1 MFRFAATA
9 RHAREG
15 YRRLPTNVRRLAL
28 CMTPLQQPELLPG
41 LRADHFLRF
50 DVFFFISL
58 FEYGGSEL
66 INKFKFVANS
76 VIKLPSLVIL
86 YLPAWAYRFIVKST
100 LWFWWI
106 LFIVGGAPQ
115 LDGGVEGLR
124 ADAYR
129 EASAWIGIATTVF
142 AVVGFGFGWLLKP
155 WAENLTAEAKLPTA
169 VALLVLVDW
178 KPIPVVQW
186 ITLASALTTIAVVI
200 WTRDVY
206 VDSENPQ
213 RATRVAAQLPWLGHL
228 VKWKT
233 GFGAVG
239 IALLMLYFA
248 LYANA
253 VHQYVPLSEWAAGW
267 LRWLY
272 GAAAERLR
280 PVPL

>member
-1 MFRFAATA
+1 MIYIFGPF
-9 RHAREG
+9 
-15 YRRLPTNVRRLAL
+15 
-28 CMTPLQQPELLPG
+28 M
-41 LRADHFLRF
+41 
-50 DVFFFISL
+50 
-58 FEYGGSEL
+58 
-66 INKFKFVANS
+66 
-76 VIKLPSLVIL
+76 
-86 YLPAWAYRFIVKST
+86 YLPAVAYRFILKST

-106 LFIVGGAPQ
+106 LFIVGGAPR
-115 LDGGVEGLR
+115 LDGGIEGLR

-129 EASAWIGIATTVF
+129 KASAWVGIATALF

-155 WAENLTAEAKLPTA
+155 WAENLAAEAKMPTA

-178 KPIPVVQW
+178 QSIPAVQW
-186 ITLASALTTIAVVI
+186 ITLASASTTLAALF
-200 WTRDVY
+200 WTQAVY
-206 VDSENPQ
+206 VDSQNPR
-213 RATRVAAQLPWLGHL
+213 RAARVAAQLPYLGEL

-253 VHQYVPLSEWAAGW
+253 VHHYLPVSEWAASW

-280 PVPL
+280 PVAA